1 MSMIEVKKELVDGV
15 IKDIVK
21 AQVLTGLAEQKEKIM
36 EEMITL
42 ALFQKCDSNGNVS
55 QYRSDNN
62 YTIIDVLFRKA
73 VFEAAKE
80 AITEY
85 VQGNKKELVKNMKA
99 RISKSPNKFVDM
111 MFKGMEDSLGYE
123 WNFKINVKE
132 SDD

>member
-1 MSMIEVKKELVDGV
+1 MSMIEVKKELVDGIV
-15 IKDIVK
+15 KDIVK

-42 ALFQKCDSNGNVS
+42 ALFQKCDSEGKVS
-55 QYRSDNN
+55 GYSSDNK
-62 YTIIDVLFRKA
+62 YTIVDILFRRA

-85 VQGNKKELVKNMKA
+85 VKDNKKDLVKNLKS
-99 RISKSPNKFVDM
+99 RIAKSPNKFVDM
-111 MFKGMEDSLGYE
+111 MFKGMEDSLEYE
-123 WNFKINVKE
+123 WNFKINVLE

>member
-1 MSMIEVKKELVDGV
+1 MIEVKKELVDGIV
-15 IKDIVK
+15 KDIVK

-42 ALFQKCDSNGNVS
+42 ALFQKCDSEGKVS
-55 QYRSDNN
+55 GYSSDNK
-62 YTIIDVLFRKA
+62 YTIVDILFRRA

-85 VQGNKKELVKNMKA
+85 VKDNKKDLVKNLKS
-99 RISKSPNKFVDM
+99 RIAKSPNKFVDM
-111 MFKGMEDSLGYE
+111 MFKGMEDSLEYE
-123 WNFKINVKE
+123 WNFKINVLE